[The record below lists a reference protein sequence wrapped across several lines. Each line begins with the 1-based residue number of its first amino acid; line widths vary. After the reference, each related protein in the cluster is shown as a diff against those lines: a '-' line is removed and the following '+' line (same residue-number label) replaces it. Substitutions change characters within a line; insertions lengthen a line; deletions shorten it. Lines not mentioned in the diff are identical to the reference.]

1 MFILLLQKL
10 FEEQEF
16 EELVWC
22 YLHEQ
27 EIITQQIMEK
37 WLKEWAEQREKDL
50 QTRNLFAKEVLMFLD
65 NKKFELQEI
74 QKLKQ
79 TLNVLG
85 FKKGD

>member
-16 EELVWC
+16 EELAWC
-22 YLHEQ
+22 YLYEQ
-27 EIITQQIMEK
+27 EIINQEILAK
-37 WLKEWAEQREKDL
+37 WLKQWIEQYEKDE
-50 QTRNLFAKEVLMFLD
+50 QTRNLFAQEILMFLN

-79 TLNVLG
+79 KLDILG
-85 FKKGD
+85 FKKGV